1 MSSKRPVAP
10 PPQIPGFTYVSL
22 LGSGG
27 FSDVYL
33 YEQDRPRRRVAVKV
47 LLSDLKTEGARRRFE
62 SEANLMAQLSSH
74 PYIVTIFEAEVTEAG
89 HSYLAMEYCSRPS
102 LDVRYRRQRFSVDEV
117 LAVGIQVASAVET
130 AHRAGIA
137 HRDIKPAN
145 ILVTDYNRPALTD
158 FGISGTLGGDA
169 DEDAGMSIPWSPPE
183 QFADGPVDG
192 VTVDVWALGATL
204 YTLLAGRSPFVMPGT
219 DNSQRE
225 LISRITSAALPRLGR
240 ADVPES
246 LERALST
253 AMAKAAASRYSSA
266 HAFALALQ
274 RIQAELN
281 LSVTPFEVLE
291 EQQLEENHPDDG
303 FEETRVRSIAAIDP
317 ERTGSAPT
325 FPARTRPQHP
335 GTGAPPSGFPAGG
348 FPPAA
353 AASAAPRPQV
363 PGNLFAG
370 QDGQLDDGG
379 TQAGS
384 NSAGEWAH
392 ATMLRGSAP
401 AAEYGS
407 APDATLQRP
416 GLLPAQTGQQAGHQ
430 AGQPGAAGRRA
441 GRADPEIDATISRPA
456 PVTETTPEAAPDHGR
471 RNVWLAAAGGTLLV
485 LAVIVGIVLASAAPA
500 PAPKVEET
508 GQVSKPPADALDN
521 GTVPDVADLAG
532 TVDAAGKAT
541 FTWTNPQPK
550 SGDAYKWRVYSLGNN
565 GEYQSAAEPTAQVA
579 LNPTEPTCIQVMIV
593 RRDGAFSPLEE
604 DSIACIRK

>member
-10 PPQIPGFTYVSL
+10 PPRIPGFTYISL

-33 YEQDRPRRRVAVKV
+33 YEQDRPRRKVAVKV

-74 PYIVTIFEAEVTEAG
+74 PYIVTIFEAEVTDDG

-158 FGISGTLGGDA
+158 FGISGTLAGDG
-169 DEDAGMSIPWSPPE
+169 DDDSGMSIPWSPPE
-183 QFADGPVDG
+183 QFRDGRVDG
-192 VTVDVWALGATL
+192 VMVDVWALGATL
-204 YTLLAGRSPFVMPGT
+204 YTLLAGRSPFVMPGA

-225 LISRITSAALPRLGR
+225 LINRISNMALPRLGR

-246 LERALST
+246 LELALAT
-253 AMAKAAASRYSSA
+253 AMAKSPQSRYSSA

-291 EQQLEENHPDDG
+291 EPQQEDGHPDDG
-303 FEETRVRSIAAIDP
+303 TEETRVRSIAAIDP

-325 FPARTRPQHP
+325 FPARTRPN
-335 GTGAPPSGFPAGG
+335 GPAREVPASRAV
-348 FPPAA
+348 PPAA
-353 AASAAPRPQV
+353 GPTAPAPRPGDWGQSTV
-363 PGNLFAG
+363 LRSSAPGTLGMQPQGAG
-370 QDGQLDDGG
+370 QEDKQQDAAAFTEPPNDGYAAD
-379 TQAGS
+379 TTIHRPARV
-384 NSAGEWAH
+384 EE
-392 ATMLRGSAP
+392 P
-401 AAEYGS
+401 AAE
-407 APDATLQRP
+407 AP
-416 GLLPAQTGQQAGHQ
+416 
-430 AGQPGAAGRRA
+430 PGA
-441 GRADPEIDATISRPA
+441 
-456 PVTETTPEAAPDHGR
+456 DHGK
-471 RNVWLAAAGGTLLV
+471 RNLWLAIAGGTLLA
-485 LAVIVGIVLASAAPA
+485 LAAVVGLVVANAVPGT
-500 PAPKVEET
+500 PKTVAT
-508 GQVSKPPADALDN
+508 QQVSKPPADALDN
-521 GTVPDVADLAG
+521 GTVPDVEGLAG
-532 TVDAAGKAT
+532 TIGADGNAT

-550 SGDAYKWRVYSLGNN
+550 DGDSYKWRVYTIGGG
-565 GEYQSAAEPTAQVA
+565 GEFQSIAQAPVRVKP
-579 LNPTEPTCIQVMIV
+579 NPSGQTCVQVMIV
-593 RRDGAFSPLEE
+593 RSDGAFSPMEAA
-604 DSIACIRK
+604 SIACTGP

>member
-10 PPQIPGFTYVSL
+10 PPRIPGFTYISL

-33 YEQDRPRRRVAVKV
+33 YEQDRPRRKVAVKV

-74 PYIVTIFEAEVTEAG
+74 PYIVTIFEAEVTGAG

-158 FGISGTLGGDA
+158 FGISGTLAGDP
-169 DEDAGMSIPWSPPE
+169 DDDSGMSIPWSPPE
-183 QFADGPVDG
+183 QFTDGSVDG
-192 VTVDVWALGATL
+192 VLVDVWALGATL
-204 YTLLAGRSPFVMPGT
+204 YTLLAGRSPFVMPGA

-225 LISRITSAALPRLGR
+225 LINRISNAALPRLGR

-246 LERALST
+246 LELALST
-253 AMAKAAASRYSSA
+253 AMAKSPQSRYSSA

-291 EQQLEENHPDDG
+291 EPHQEENHPDDG

-325 FPARTRPQHP
+325 FPARTRP
-335 GTGAPPSGFPAGG
+335 TTPSAEEASGPQM
-348 FPPAA
+348 PAA
-353 AASAAPRPQV
+353 LFHPAPEPGPAA
-363 PGNLFAG
+363 
-370 QDGQLDDGG
+370 
-379 TQAGS
+379 
-384 NSAGEWAH
+384 EWSQS
-392 ATMLRGSAP
+392 TVLRGSPGTP
-401 AAEYGS
+401 AASFGS
-407 APDATLQRP
+407 SAK
-416 GLLPAQTGQQAGHQ
+416 G
-430 AGQPGAAGRRA
+430 PGAADHAVDETVQRA
-441 GRADPEIDATISRPA
+441 AHAD
-456 PVTETTPEAAPDHGR
+456 TPEPLPALDHGR
-471 RNVWLAAAGGTLLV
+471 RNLWLAVAGGTLLA
-485 LAVIVGIVLASAAPA
+485 LAVVVGLVVANAAPDK
-500 PAPKVEET
+500 PAAVET
-508 GQVSKPPADALDN
+508 QQANRPPADALDN
-521 GTVPDVADLAG
+521 GTVPDVEGLAG
-532 TVDAAGKAT
+532 TVAADGT
-541 FTWTNPQPK
+541 VQFTWTNPQPK
-550 SGDAYKWRVYSLGNN
+550 AGDTYKWRVYAIGGGGEFQAIDQPPVSVAPNPN
-565 GEYQSAAEPTAQVA
+565 GQ
-579 LNPTEPTCIQVMIV
+579 TCVQAMIV
-593 RRDGAFSPLEE
+593 RSDGAFSPMEE
-604 DSIACIRK
+604 DSIACTGP

>member
-10 PPQIPGFTYVSL
+10 PPHIPGFTYISL

-33 YEQDRPRRRVAVKV
+33 YEQDRPRRKVAVKV

-74 PYIVTIFEAEVTEAG
+74 PYIVTIYEAEVTDAG

-158 FGISGTLGGDA
+158 FGISGTLAGDS
-169 DEDAGMSIPWSPPE
+169 DDDSGMSIPWSPPE
-183 QFADGPVDG
+183 QFRDGSVDG
-192 VTVDVWALGATL
+192 VMVDVWALGATL
-204 YTLLAGRSPFVMPGT
+204 YTLLAGRSPFVMPGA

-225 LISRITSAALPRLGR
+225 LINRISTMALPRLGR

-246 LERALST
+246 LELALST
-253 AMAKAAASRYSSA
+253 AMAKSPQSRYSSA

-291 EQQLEENHPDDG
+291 EPHQEDSHPDDG

-325 FPARTRPQHP
+325 FPARTWPQDTSKGGNNR
-335 GTGAPPSGFPAGG
+335 GTGGPGSAAPPSRLPAAGALPASPAAPAPQVPAGL
-348 FPPAA
+348 PAQDVRHDGGPQEWA
-353 AASAAPRPQV
+353 QATVLRGGAGSAAPH
-363 PGNLFAG
+363 
-370 QDGQLDDGG
+370 DGG
-379 TQAGS
+379 P
-384 NSAGEWAH
+384 AH
-392 ATMLRGSAP
+392 AA
-401 AAEYGS
+401 
-407 APDATLQRP
+407 DASYT
-416 GLLPAQTGQQAGHQ
+416 
-430 AGQPGAAGRRA
+430 GAA
-441 GRADPEIDATISRPA
+441 DTTVHRPA
-456 PVTETTPEAAPDHGR
+456 RVDEPAVAPVRDHGK
-471 RNVWLAAAGGTLLV
+471 RNLWLALSGGTLLA
-485 LAVIVGIVLASAAPA
+485 LAAVVGLVVANAAPHTPEA
-500 PAPKVEET
+500 VET
-508 GQVSKPPADALDN
+508 QQVNNPPADALDS
-521 GTVPDVADLAG
+521 GTVPDVEGLA
-532 TVDAAGKAT
+532 AART
-541 FTWTNPQPK
+541 SHDRNIIEFSWTNPQPQEDDTYKYRTK
-550 SGDAYKWRVYSLGNN
+550 SAKSD
-565 GEYQSAAEPTAQVA
+565 GEYETVLTESTFVSGFLEPPICVQVILVRADGSA
-579 LNPTEPTCIQVMIV
+579 
-593 RRDGAFSPLEE
+593 SPGGP
-604 DSIACIRK
+604 DSIACLED

>member
-1 MSSKRPVAP
+1 VSSKRPVAP
-10 PPQIPGFTYVSL
+10 PPVIPGFNYISL

-33 YEQDRPRRRVAVKV
+33 YEQDRPHRKVAVKV

-74 PYIVTIFEAEVTEAG
+74 PYIVTIFEAEITDAG

-158 FGISGTLGGDA
+158 FGISGTLAGDV

-183 QFADGPVDG
+183 QFTDQPVDG
-192 VTVDVWALGATL
+192 VLVDVWALGATL
-204 YTLLAGRSPFVMPGT
+204 YTLLAGRSPFVLPGA

-225 LISRITSAALPRLGR
+225 LISRITTTPVPKLGR

-246 LERALST
+246 LELALAT
-253 AMAKAAASRYSSA
+253 AMAKSAVSRYSSA

-291 EQQLEENHPDDG
+291 EPRPEENQPDDG
-303 FEETRVRSIAAIDP
+303 FEETRVRSVASIDP
-317 ERTGSAPT
+317 DATGHAPT
-325 FPARTRPQHP
+325 FPSRILTTDTGFTADRNTTFNNATLARGPAPLATGRP
-335 GTGAPPSGFPAGG
+335 APDEDDVAATVNRSST
-348 FPPAA
+348 AA
-353 AASAAPRPQV
+353 AAAA
-363 PGNLFAG
+363 
-370 QDGQLDDGG
+370 DTG
-379 TQAGS
+379 T
-384 NSAGEWAH
+384 GE
-392 ATMLRGSAP
+392 GP
-401 AAEYGS
+401 A
-407 APDATLQRP
+407 
-416 GLLPAQTGQQAGHQ
+416 
-430 AGQPGAAGRRA
+430 
-441 GRADPEIDATISRPA
+441 
-456 PVTETTPEAAPDHGR
+456 DHGR
-471 RNVWLAAAGGTLLV
+471 RNLMLS
-485 LAVIVGIVLASAAPA
+485 IVGGAVLVVAVGLGIVAATTRPE
-500 PAPKVEET
+500 PAPKAT

-521 GTVPDVADLAG
+521 GTVPDVTALAG
-532 TVDAAGKAT
+532 TAGPAGKIS

-550 SGDAYKWRVYSLGNN
+550 PGDSYKWRVHTLKGD
-565 GEYQSAAEPTAQVA
+565 GPYQAAAEPRAEMA
-579 LNPTEPTCIQVMIV
+579 ANPAEPSCIQVMIV
-593 RRDGAFSPLEE
+593 RSDGASSPLGE
-604 DSIACIRK
+604 DSIACVTK

>member
-10 PPQIPGFTYVSL
+10 PPHIPGFSYISL

-33 YEQDRPRRRVAVKV
+33 YEQDRPRRKVAVKV

-158 FGISGTLGGDA
+158 FGISGTLSGDA
-169 DEDAGMSIPWSPPE
+169 DDDAGMSIPWSPPE
-183 QFADGPVDG
+183 QFTDGAIDG
-192 VTVDVWALGATL
+192 VMVDVWALGATL
-204 YTLLAGRSPFVMPGT
+204 YSLLAGRSPFVMPGA

-225 LISRITSAALPRLGR
+225 LISRITSMQLPRLGR

-246 LERALST
+246 LELALAT
-253 AMAKAAASRYSSA
+253 AMAKSAVSRYSSA

-281 LSVTPFEVLE
+281 LSVTSFEVLE
-291 EQQLEENHPDDG
+291 EPQPEESHPDDG

-325 FPARTRPQHP
+325 FPSRTRPQGRGP
-335 GTGAPPSGFPAGG
+335 NPPSAVPLSPAPPSAATAGG
-348 FPPAA
+348 PV
-353 AASAAPRPQV
+353 RPQV
-363 PGNLFAG
+363 PGHIFNG
-370 QDGQLDDGG
+370 EQPGG
-379 TQAGS
+379 
-384 NSAGEWAH
+384 NPPGEWAH

-401 AAEYGS
+401 AEYGM
-407 APDATLQRP
+407 AQDATAQRP
-416 GLLPAQTGQQAGHQ
+416 GLQSARAGGAGPQAGPQ
-430 AGQPGAAGRRA
+430 AVQHRPAGERRGT
-441 GRADPEIDATISRPA
+441 GRAETQLDATVSRPSRA
-456 PVTETTPEAAPDHGR
+456 AEAVPEAAVDHAR
-471 RNVWLAAAGGTLLV
+471 RNLWLAIAAGTLLV
-485 LAVIVGIVLASAAPA
+485 LAVIVGIVLATSTP
-500 PAPKVEET
+500 PPKVAPT
-508 GQVSKPPADALDN
+508 DQVSVAPPDALDN
-521 GTVPDVADLAG
+521 GTVPDVADLTG
-532 TVDAAGKAT
+532 QKDGQGKAT

-550 SGDAYKWRVYSLGNN
+550 EGDTYKWRVYALGGS
-565 GEYQSAAEPTAQVA
+565 GEYQATETTTAQVTV
-579 LNPTEPTCIQVMIV
+579 NPTEPTCIQVTIV
-593 RRDGAFSPLEE
+593 RRDGSSSPLEQ
-604 DSIACIRK
+604 DSIACIRN